1 MLRRTLLLGA
11 AMLLAGC
18 AANPTQAPAGSGTLA
33 ADYVK
38 GSIKSVVMLP
48 VLHASKAAVYQP
60 ALQSE
65 LTLALQ
71 VKNKDLRFMATNEA
85 LTRLMTG
92 DAAGQSRSVASAVF
106 EQTPI
111 NAAEL
116 KKLHDVLDID
126 AAIVCGYQTAGGEAV
141 EMPVYIL
148 DMRSGKIVW
157 SGVSRGWVAPQ
168 KGQGRFDASLDNS
181 MRAGLTDLHAIMPA
195 L

>member
-18 AANPTQAPAGSGTLA
+18 AANPTQAPAGSGALA

-116 KKLHDVLDID
+116 KKLHDVLGID
-126 AAIVCGYQTAGGEAV
+126 AAIVCGYQTAGVRRWKCPCISSTCAAA
-141 EMPVYIL
+141 
-148 DMRSGKIVW
+148 RS
-157 SGVSRGWVAPQ
+157 SGRASPAAGSLRKRGRDALTLLWTSRCARV
-168 KGQGRFDASLDNS
+168 
-181 MRAGLTDLHAIMPA
+181 
-195 L
+195 